1 MFCSIF
7 HSNICVIWASSYFN
21 WKCLHITGKSLSTLL
36 CHGPHMTN
44 GGEWRCSVLIIS
56 KCVIFGC
63 SDSSCWPLDYWLRTK
78 ELFGPMHTNFESFT
92 RYSLTPLPTY
102 RKKIFL
108 NIFLIIENQ
117 ITILHKVA
125 FLRMRFCKKI
135 NFRANSSRKLSSSA
149 NTINE

>member
-36 CHGPHMTN
+36 CHGSHMTN

-63 SDSSCWPLDYWLRTK
+63 SDSSCWPLDYCLRTK

-102 RKKIFL
+102 RKKYFFEYFLDYRESDNHFTQSCIFE
-108 NIFLIIENQ
+108 NTFLQENQ
-117 ITILHKVA
+117 
-125 FLRMRFCKKI
+125 F
-135 NFRANSSRKLSSSA
+135 SSEFKWISIFSKTL
-149 NTINE
+149 I